1 MPAVITSSSDL
12 PTEWKTLR
20 RYITNQ
26 PKEDIKEQLKESS
39 TNSMIQTMFPNLSIL
54 ANVCL
59 IIPVG
64 TASVERSFSH
74 MKMVKSCPRNRLGE
88 TNLSYLMKLAL
99 ESPEALSDEE
109 LEQIVTV
116 WTRKPRRIAV

>member
-1 MPAVITSSSDL
+1 M
-12 PTEWKTLR
+12 
-20 RYITNQ
+20 
-26 PKEDIKEQLKESS
+26 
-39 TNSMIQTMFPNLSIL
+39 MQTMFPNLSIL

-59 IIPVG
+59 TIPVG

-74 MKMVKSCPRNRLGE
+74 MKIVKSRLRNRLE
-88 TNLSYLMKLAL
+88 EANLSYLMKIAL